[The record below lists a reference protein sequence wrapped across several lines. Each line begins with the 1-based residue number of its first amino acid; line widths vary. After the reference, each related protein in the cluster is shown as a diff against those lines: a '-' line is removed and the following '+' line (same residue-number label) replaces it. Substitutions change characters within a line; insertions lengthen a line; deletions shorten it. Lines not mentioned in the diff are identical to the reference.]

1 MNREYYWNDDFK
13 IDGGELYMN
22 GYALVTGGTSGI
34 GLELALNFAR
44 DGINLC
50 LVSRSEE
57 KLKEVAKKIALE
69 YDVEVF
75 SVPMDLSD
83 DDAPFRLYDLLK
95 EKGIQVDY
103 LVNNA
108 GVGNF
113 GRLKDTDMKVEEN
126 LVKLNILAL
135 LRLTKL
141 FIPQMVER
149 RYGYVLN
156 VSSMAAFLPGPV
168 MANYYASKAYVLSL
182 SEALHEE
189 LKGTGVKVSVL
200 CPGPVKTGFQA
211 AAGISKHEGTKIF
224 MKEAKKVADIGY
236 VAMWKGKPVAIPGM
250 VSKLLP
256 RVYALIP
263 RSCLRKAVMAMQKE

>member
-1 MNREYYWNDDFK
+1 MK
-13 IDGGELYMN
+13 

-57 KLKEVAKKIALE
+57 KLKEVAKKISLE
-69 YDVEVF
+69 HDVEVF
-75 SVPMDLSD
+75 SVPMDLCD

-108 GVGNF
+108 GVGSF
-113 GRLKDTDMKVEEN
+113 GRLKDTEMKVEED

-141 FIPQMVER
+141 FIPEMVSR
-149 RYGYVLN
+149 GYGYVLN

-211 AAGISKHEGTKIF
+211 NAGITKREGTKVF

-250 VSKLLP
+250 LSKLLP
-256 RVYALIP
+256 RFYAIIP

>member
-1 MNREYYWNDDFK
+1 ME
-13 IDGGELYMN
+13 

-50 LVSRSEE
+50 LVSRSED
-57 KLKEVAKKIALE
+57 KLKEVAKKISLE
-69 YDVEVF
+69 YEVEVL
-75 SVPMDLSD
+75 SVPMDLSE
-83 DDAPFRLYDLLK
+83 DDAPFRLYNLLK

-108 GVGNF
+108 GVGSF
-113 GRLKDTDMKVEEN
+113 GRLKDTEMKVEEN

-141 FIPQMVER
+141 FVPDMVDR

-156 VSSMAAFLPGPV
+156 VSSMAAFLPGPI

-211 AAGISKHEGTKIF
+211 AAGIRKYDGSKYF
-224 MKEAKKVADIGY
+224 MKKAKEVADIGY
-236 VAMWKGKPVAIPGM
+236 VAMWKGKPVAIPGLI
-250 VSKLLP
+250 SKLLP
-256 RVYALIP
+256 RVFAIIP
-263 RSCLRKAVMAMQKE
+263 RSCLRKAVMASQKE

>member
-1 MNREYYWNDDFK
+1 ME
-13 IDGGELYMN
+13 

-57 KLKEVAKKIALE
+57 KLKEVAKKISLE

-75 SVPMDLSD
+75 SVPMDLSE

-108 GVGNF
+108 GVGSF
-113 GRLKDTDMKVEEN
+113 GRLKDTEMNVEEN

-141 FIPQMVER
+141 FVPDMVNR
-149 RYGYVLN
+149 KYGYILN

-211 AAGISKHEGTKIF
+211 KAGISKYEGSKLF

-236 VAMWKGKPVAIPGM
+236 VSMWKGKPVVIPG
-250 VSKLLP
+250 VISKLLP
-256 RVYALIP
+256 RVYAIIP
-263 RSCLRKAVMAMQKE
+263 RSCLRKAVMASQKE